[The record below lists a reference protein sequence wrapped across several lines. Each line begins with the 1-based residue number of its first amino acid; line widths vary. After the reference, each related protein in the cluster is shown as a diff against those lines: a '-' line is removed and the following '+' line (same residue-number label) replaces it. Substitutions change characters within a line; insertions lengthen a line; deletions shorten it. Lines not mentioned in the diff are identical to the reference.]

1 MISVTSTKL
10 SEYSTISVNG
20 RIIEVNDP
28 YTIYV
33 IEPVENGFQ
42 PPIRR
47 ENTAVDEGEDVKDLS
62 DLERSRSMEDRLRRF
77 SKVVLFAFVVII
89 IARVVW

>member
-1 MISVTSTKL
+1 M
-10 SEYSTISVNG
+10 NG

-33 IEPVENGFQ
+33 IEPVENGFR

-47 ENTAVDEGEDVKDLS
+47 ENTAVDEGEHVKDLN
-62 DLERSRSMEDRLRRF
+62 DLVRSRSMENRLGRF
-77 SKVVLFAFVVII
+77 SKVVSFAFVVII

>member
-1 MISVTSTKL
+1 M
-10 SEYSTISVNG
+10 NG

-33 IEPVENGFQ
+33 IEPVDR

-47 ENTAVDEGEDVKDLS
+47 ENTAVDEGEHVKDLN
-62 DLERSRSMEDRLRRF
+62 DLETSISMEDRLRRF
-77 SKVVLFAFVVII
+77 SKVLLALAVII